1 MTNQRVL
8 TVPGGI
14 NFREL
19 GGYSTKDGRKIKWHK
34 VIRTGGLDQLT
45 PAGQA
50 LLDDYGVR
58 YDIDFRSP
66 QEVLDAPDRILPML
80 STCTHQCSMWT
91 KRGILTVL
99 TR

>member
-45 PAGQA
+45 PLAKLYWMTMGS
-50 LLDDYGVR
+50 VM
-58 YDIDFRSP
+58 I
-66 QEVLDAPDRILPML
+66 
-80 STCTHQCSMWT
+80 STFVPHKKS
-91 KRGILTVL
+91 
-99 TR
+99 